1 MRPAAGSARMEPAI
15 RFDAVAK
22 MYGDFAALDGL
33 TFSVEP
39 GELYGL
45 LGPNGAGKT
54 TAIRILTGIQRP
66 TSGEARVLGKAPTDE
81 AVRPLVG
88 YMPQETAL
96 YPDLTVREN
105 LELFGRLYG
114 MPRAQ
119 MRDRVD
125 HLLKL
130 VELQDWQRSVITKL
144 SGGMKHR
151 TSLAAALLPQPRL
164 LVLDEPT
171 VGVDPELRASFW
183 SHFAH
188 LRREGTTILLTTHYM
203 DEARRCERV
212 GLLRRGKLIAEG
224 APEDIL
230 RRTGTENL
238 EDAFLKLAGRGVA

>member
-1 MRPAAGSARMEPAI
+1 MG
-15 RFDAVAK
+15 DAVVFENVVK
-22 MYGDFAALDGL
+22 KYGKFAALDGL
-33 TFSVEP
+33 TFRIRE

-54 TAIRILTGIQRP
+54 TAIRVLTGLQRA
-66 TSGEARVLGKAPTDE
+66 TSGKVTVLGHAPTDE
-81 AVRPLVG
+81 DVRPLVG

-105 LELFGRLYG
+105 MELFGRLYG
-114 MPRAQ
+114 LPSDEMGARI
-119 MRDRVD
+119 DK
-125 HLLKL
+125 LLQF
-130 VELQDWQRSVITKL
+130 VELEKWQSALITKL

-151 TSLAAALLPQPRL
+151 TSLAAALLPKPRL

-183 SHFAH
+183 HHFTN
-188 LRREGTTILLTTHYM
+188 LRQEGTTILLTTHYM

-212 GLLRRGKLIAEG
+212 GLVRSGKLITEG
-224 APEDIL
+224 PPDDIL
-230 RRTGTENL
+230 RQTGTASL